1 MSAVTASIFLTLLFV
16 GVFVFVSAEQKT
28 ITVASGQDVI
38 LPCRVPNKNTNKF
51 VQWSRA
57 DLEPEYFLVYWDGKF
72 LPNNQHPSFKNRV
85 DLQDRRMKDGDVS
98 LILKH
103 VSSADTGSYVC
114 RAFMEE
120 TRSWKPI
127 SIINLSV
134 PPDMKTVTA
143 ESGQDVTL
151 TCRAPNNNNIKS
163 VHWSRADLDPE
174 YLLVYRNGQFFPE
187 NQHPSFKNRVD
198 LQDKQMKDG
207 DVSLILKD
215 VNTADNGTYK
225 CQVFM
230 EETCSWKLSIINLSV
245 PSDEQHFITAKS
257 GQIVI
262 LPCLTPKKNIKF
274 VHWSRADLEPE
285 YLVLYKD
292 GKFLPDNQHPSFKNR
307 VDLQERQMK
316 DGDVSLILNN
326 VNTAD
331 KGTYQCRV
339 FTEGARTWKTIS
351 IINLSVPPDQKV
363 IATKSGQNVILPCQ
377 NPANKIKAVRWSRV
391 DLEPE
396 YLIFYRAE
404 QFLPNNQ
411 NESSKHPVA
420 LHERQIKDGDV
431 SLILNNVNTADNGT
445 YVCRVFTEET
455 RSWKSIS
462 IIDLNVPP
470 DQRNITAE
478 SRKSVILPCGA
489 PNNKKIKFIHWSR
502 ADLEPEYLLVYRNG
516 QYLLDNQHPSFKNR
530 VDLQDLQMKDGDVSL
545 ILKNVNTADDGTYQC
560 RVFMEETR
568 SWKLSIINLNI
579 SLNEKNVTAESG
591 QNITLT
597 CRAPNNNIDVLEWS
611 RADLDTEYVLL
622 YRDEQFDPDNQHP
635 SFKNRVDLQDRQMKD
650 GDVSLILKDVTIND
664 AGTYDCHVFMRGTNH
679 KNSKPISSIYLRVV
693 PPDEKTITAES
704 GQDVTLTCRAPNK
717 NIKFVHWSRAD
728 LESEYVLVYRDERV
742 FTDHQHPS
750 FKNRVD
756 LQDRRMK
763 DGDVSLILKRVTSVD
778 DGTYKCRVF
787 MEETRSWKHS
797 IINLTV
803 PPDQKTTVVKSGQ
816 DVTLTCRAPNSIL
829 ITAVKWSRTDLEP
842 EFVLLFQDSLFVTD
856 NQHPTFKNRVDLQDR
871 QMKDGDVSLILKDV
885 TTADSGT
892 YECRIFMRGT
902 NHKDSKPISRVTLS
916 VTPPGKAGGDT
927 EDEGKKDGSVGL
939 IVGLTV
945 PAVLLLAIVGILIYK
960 KTQFC
965 GSVL

>member
-16 GVFVFVSAEQKT
+16 GVFVFVSADQKT

-38 LPCRVPNKNTNKF
+38 LPCRVPNKNTKKF
-51 VQWSRA
+51 VHWSRA
-57 DLEPEYFLVYWDGKF
+57 DLEPEYFLVYRDGKF

-85 DLQDRRMKDGDVS
+85 DLQDRQMKDGDVS

-127 SIINLSV
+127 SIINLNV
-134 PPDMKTVTA
+134 PPDQKTITA

-163 VHWSRADLDPE
+163 VHWSRADLEPE
-174 YLLVYRNGQFFPE
+174 YLLVYRNGQFFPD

-198 LQDKQMKDG
+198 LQDRQMKDG

-215 VNTADNGTYK
+215 VNSADNGTYE
-225 CQVFM
+225 CRIFM
-230 EETCSWKLSIINLSV
+230 EETRSWKLSIINLSV
-245 PSDEQHFITAKS
+245 PSDEQHFITANS

-262 LPCLTPKKNIKF
+262 LPCLTPKKNIKKF

-292 GKFLPDNQHPSFKNR
+292 GKFLSDNQHPSFKNR
-307 VDLQERQMK
+307 VDLQDRQMK

-351 IINLSVPPDQKV
+351 IINLSVSPDQKV

-462 IIDLNVPP
+462 VIDLNVDPGHLTGP
-470 DQRNITAE
+470 QRRGPGPAWIRIYAQGFHLYLE
-478 SRKSVILPCGA
+478 
-489 PNNKKIKFIHWSR
+489 R
-502 ADLEPEYLLVYRNG
+502 AVDRLRFWLSH
-516 QYLLDNQHPSFKNR
+516 DNR

-560 RVFMEETR
+560 RVFMEETHT
-568 SWKLSIINLNI
+568 WKLSIINLNT
-579 SLNEKNVTAESG
+579 SLNVKNVTAESG
-591 QNITLT
+591 QDVTLT
-597 CRAPNNNIDVLEWS
+597 CRAPNNSIDVLEWS
-611 RADLDTEYVLL
+611 RADLDTENVLL
-622 YRDEQFDPDNQHP
+622 YRDEQFVPDNQHP

-650 GDVSLILKDVTIND
+650 GDVSLILKDVTKND
-664 AGTYDCHVFMRGTNH
+664 AGTYECHVFMRGTIQ

-693 PPDEKTITAES
+693 
-704 GQDVTLTCRAPNK
+704 L
-717 NIKFVHWSRAD
+717 
-728 LESEYVLVYRDERV
+728 
-742 FTDHQHPS
+742 
-750 FKNRVD
+750 
-756 LQDRRMK
+756 
-763 DGDVSLILKRVTSVD
+763 
-778 DGTYKCRVF
+778 
-787 MEETRSWKHS
+787 
-797 IINLTV
+797 
-803 PPDQKTTVVKSGQ
+803 
-816 DVTLTCRAPNSIL
+816 
-829 ITAVKWSRTDLEP
+829 
-842 EFVLLFQDSLFVTD
+842 
-856 NQHPTFKNRVDLQDR
+856 
-871 QMKDGDVSLILKDV
+871 
-885 TTADSGT
+885 
-892 YECRIFMRGT
+892 
-902 NHKDSKPISRVTLS
+902 
-916 VTPPGKAGGDT
+916 PGT
-927 EDEGKKDGSVGL
+927 EDGF
-939 IVGLTV
+939 IN
-945 PAVLLLAIVGILIYK
+945 P
-960 KTQFC
+960 
-965 GSVL
+965 

>member
-1 MSAVTASIFLTLLFV
+1 MSCPPVKELLDLGPALKMESELYAEFQRITNQNLPNTFYAELDRHLPRLMTLFRQKASKTGKTADALAEILRIHDEQEIHDIHTKRTTVLHALPVYLREDVSGFFRTCTDESDELELDGVEVALFTVISDHDTTSPVHYQPVKISVVIESDAVVSLPRFGEAFLNTDMSAVTASIFLTLLFV
-16 GVFVFVSAEQKT
+16 GVFVFVSADQKT
-28 ITVASGQDVI
+28 ITAASGQDVI
-38 LPCRVPNKNTNKF
+38 LPCRAPNKNTNKF

-57 DLEPEYFLVYWDGKF
+57 DLEPEYFLVYRDGKF
-72 LPNNQHPSFKNRV
+72 LPNNQHPSFKNRM

-98 LILKH
+98 LILKD

-127 SIINLSV
+127 SIINLNV
-134 PPDMKTVTA
+134 PPDIKTVTA
-143 ESGQDVTL
+143 VPGQDVTL
-151 TCRAPNNNNIKS
+151 TCRAPNNNNIKY
-163 VHWSRADLDPE
+163 VHWSRADLEPE

-187 NQHPSFKNRVD
+187 NQHPSFQNRVD
-198 LQDKQMKDG
+198 LQDRQMKDG
-207 DVSLILKD
+207 DASLILKD
-215 VNTADNGTYK
+215 VNTADNGTYE
-225 CQVFM
+225 CRIFM
-230 EETCSWKLSIINLSV
+230 EETRSWKLSIINLSV

-292 GKFLPDNQHPSFKNR
+292 GKFLPENQHPSFKNR

-470 DQRNITAE
+470 DQKNITAE
-478 SRKSVILPCGA
+478 SRRSVILPCGA

-502 ADLEPEYLLVYRNG
+502 ADLEPEYLLVYQNG

-530 VDLQDLQMKDGDVSL
+530 VDLQDIQMKGGDVSL

-579 SLNEKNVTAESG
+579 SLNEKNV
-591 QNITLT
+591 
-597 CRAPNNNIDVLEWS
+597 C
-611 RADLDTEYVLL
+611 
-622 YRDEQFDPDNQHP
+622 
-635 SFKNRVDLQDRQMKD
+635 
-650 GDVSLILKDVTIND
+650 
-664 AGTYDCHVFMRGTNH
+664 
-679 KNSKPISSIYLRVV
+679 
-693 PPDEKTITAES
+693 
-704 GQDVTLTCRAPNK
+704 
-717 NIKFVHWSRAD
+717 
-728 LESEYVLVYRDERV
+728 
-742 FTDHQHPS
+742 
-750 FKNRVD
+750 
-756 LQDRRMK
+756 
-763 DGDVSLILKRVTSVD
+763 
-778 DGTYKCRVF
+778 
-787 MEETRSWKHS
+787 
-797 IINLTV
+797 
-803 PPDQKTTVVKSGQ
+803 
-816 DVTLTCRAPNSIL
+816 
-829 ITAVKWSRTDLEP
+829 
-842 EFVLLFQDSLFVTD
+842 
-856 NQHPTFKNRVDLQDR
+856 
-871 QMKDGDVSLILKDV
+871 
-885 TTADSGT
+885 
-892 YECRIFMRGT
+892 
-902 NHKDSKPISRVTLS
+902 
-916 VTPPGKAGGDT
+916 
-927 EDEGKKDGSVGL
+927 
-939 IVGLTV
+939 
-945 PAVLLLAIVGILIYK
+945 
-960 KTQFC
+960 
-965 GSVL
+965 